1 MSGLNIPS
9 RINDVD
15 TNIHPARFR
24 VSWNGGKGFWK
35 AFDKTTKQKSEIT
48 IKDFIFLPLL
58 RTQGAS
64 GYYEPKQMGYYSNE
78 VLDTR
83 TEEIEVKDNQGNV
96 FAKGLWKDIKELCE
110 TRKVGFV
117 ANLYAAIK
125 VNGVLELAVVELS
138 STSLMAFGDLSTA
151 LAKSTGKATAIYN
164 TAVMVSHVT
173 EKQKGS
179 VNYVVPTFVTK
190 EVSPETNAQADILT
204 QKVTEYLTQ
213 YFSTNT
219 PPQAPVQEAPKERT
233 EEEVRELFKRK
244 EIQFGYIGQ
253 APKEEPKQEAKPE
266 VQQQAAQGIPSRQ
279 QQEVQQVNFDGSNG
293 IEEDSCPF

>member
-1 MSGLNIPS
+1 
-9 RINDVD
+9 
-15 TNIHPARFR
+15 
-24 VSWNGGKGFWK
+24 
-35 AFDKTTKQKSEIT
+35 
-48 IKDFIFLPLL
+48 
-58 RTQGAS
+58 
-64 GYYEPKQMGYYSNE
+64 
-78 VLDTR
+78 
-83 TEEIEVKDNQGNV
+83 
-96 FAKGLWKDIKELCE
+96 
-110 TRKVGFV
+110 
-117 ANLYAAIK
+117 
-125 VNGVLELAVVELS
+125 
-138 STSLMAFGDLSTA
+138 
-151 LAKSTGKATAIYN
+151 
-164 TAVMVSHVT
+164 MVSHVT

-266 VQQQAAQGIPSRQ
+266 VQQQQPAQGIPSRQ
-279 QQEVQQVNFDGSNG
+279 HQEVQQVNFDGSNG

>member
-1 MSGLNIPS
+1 
-9 RINDVD
+9 
-15 TNIHPARFR
+15 
-24 VSWNGGKGFWK
+24 
-35 AFDKTTKQKSEIT
+35 
-48 IKDFIFLPLL
+48 
-58 RTQGAS
+58 
-64 GYYEPKQMGYYSNE
+64 MGYYSNE

-83 TEEIEVKDNQGNV
+83 TEEIEVKDNQGNI
-96 FAKGLWKDIKELCE
+96 FAKGLWKDIKESCE
-110 TRKVGFV
+110 TRKIGFV

-190 EVSPETNAQADILT
+190 EVSPETNAQADVLT
-204 QKVTEYLTQ
+204 KKVTEYLTQ
-213 YFSTNT
+213 YFSTNAVNTT
-219 PPQAPVQEAPKERT
+219 PPVQEQEAPKET
-233 EEEVRELFKRK
+233 
-244 EIQFGYIGQ
+244 
-253 APKEEPKQEAKPE
+253 PKQE

-279 QQEVQQVNFDGSNG
+279 QQEVHQVNFEGSNG

>member
-9 RINDVD
+9 RINDVE
-15 TNIHPARFR
+15 TNTHPARFR

-35 AFDKTTKQKSEIT
+35 AYDKTTKQKSEIA

-83 TEEIEVKDNQGNV
+83 IEEIEVKDNQGNV
-96 FAKGLWKDIKELCE
+96 FAKGLWKDIKDLCE
-110 TRKVGFV
+110 TKKVGFI

-138 STSLMAFGDLSTA
+138 STSLMAFGELSKALST
-151 LAKSTGKATAIYN
+151 STGKATAIYN

-219 PPQAPVQEAPKERT
+219 PPQAQVP
-233 EEEVRELFKRK
+233 EV
-244 EIQFGYIGQ
+244 
-253 APKEEPKQEAKPE
+253 PKEEPKQEAKPE
-266 VQQQAAQGIPSRQ
+266 VQQQQPAQGFPSRQ
-279 QQEVQQVNFDGSNG
+279 QQEVQQETHQVNFSGSNG